1 MSIFKKE
8 YTIHVEKMID
18 ESKALFEKAFQ
29 NMAKKGYSDS
39 TVIYHPSYGSKKFIG
54 TIDDNGIYKARLIV
68 SHETDAF
75 YRSAPVNEIAFTGD
89 DACTKVK
96 VSIGI
101 AKYGILFLC
110 IIAVAIALLCISM
123 LFIEDLTTLIPL
135 AVAAAIIA
143 AASTVPLFIAKQR
156 ISAAKETL
164 IYILKY
170 NDK

>member
-1 MSIFKKE
+1 MPIFGKE
-8 YTIHVEKMID
+8 YTIHIEKGLD
-18 ESKALFEKAFQ
+18 ESKALFEKSFQ
-29 NMAKKGYSDS
+29 DMTKKGYSNS
-39 TVIYHPSYGSKKFIG
+39 TVIYHPNYGSKKFIG
-54 TIDDNGIYKARLIV
+54 TVDDNGIYKARLIV

-89 DACTKVK
+89 YTQTKVM

-101 AKYGILFLC
+101 AKYGIMFLC
-110 IIAVAIALLCISM
+110 IIAIAIALLCISM
-123 LFIEDLTTLIPL
+123 LFIGDLTTLISL
-135 AVAAAIIA
+135 AVAAVIIV
-143 AASTVPLFIAKQR
+143 AASAVPLFIAKHR